1 MPEPVSAVVRTWA
14 NRLHSTRG
22 CATMQSMSWDLAL
35 EYIKALIWPIIVLV
49 LGFTFKKQVGGLI
62 GRLQSLET
70 PVGSANFVEK
80 ADAVGQAAAEIGDEI
95 SSELASA
102 GPSESIEGGQ
112 PSPDSGGELLDVD
125 QDVEIRIR
133 SLISREGVDPT
144 SVVLNSWRAVEEAMN
159 KSLQIGVGGSV
170 PIGQLI
176 KRVADQGFLSSQ
188 LIALAND
195 LFELRNQVVH
205 GAGPVISRAEAESY
219 QKAAKNVI
227 DALKL
232 AESPTYRSMKYE
244 ERVFRALRRLVG
256 DQIEPVGGNSGPDFR
271 LTVGDGK
278 SVVIETKYRTR
289 RSFDV
294 MDAGAVLEYVR
305 NQVGHDA
312 GVLIVTNAALSS
324 SVKEFNGRHS
334 VESPS
339 AEVIQWNGD
348 EDNDYLLRAVARTAR

>member
-1 MPEPVSAVVRTWA
+1 
-14 NRLHSTRG
+14 
-22 CATMQSMSWDLAL
+22 MSWELAL

-95 SSELASA
+95 SSQLANA
-102 GPSESIEGGQ
+102 GPSEGVDGEKSNGDQG
-112 PSPDSGGELLDVD
+112 SRDSFNEILDVD
-125 QDVEIRIR
+125 QDVEVRIR

-159 KSLQIGVGGSV
+159 KSLKIEAGGGL

-176 KRVADQGFLSSQ
+176 NRVADQGFLSSP
-188 LIALAND
+188 LVALVND

-205 GAGPVISRAEAESY
+205 GAGPVITKAEAESY
-219 QKAAKNVI
+219 QNAARNVI
-227 DALKL
+227 DTLKL

-244 ERVFRALRRLVG
+244 ERLFRSLRRLVG
-256 DQIEPVGGNSGPDFR
+256 DGIEPVGGHSGPDFR
-271 LTVGDGK
+271 LTLGDGK
-278 SVVIETKYRTR
+278 SVAIETKYRTKGPFFGR
-289 RSFDV
+289 
-294 MDAGAVLEYVR
+294 DAGAVLEYVR
-305 NQVGHDA
+305 NQVGSDA

-324 SVKEFNGRHS
+324 SAREFNERYS

-339 AEVIQWNGD
+339 AEVIQWKND
-348 EDNDYLLRAVARTAR
+348 EDNEYLLRAVARTAR